1 MKDSI
6 TTDIN
11 NIMKKHS
18 LLKSKQDDTIL
29 ELKARLENLKVL
41 QMKTDDL
48 SNRFNI
54 TCDNQSKE
62 ISYLKDDIHRKE
74 RDIHQLKIEQ
84 DNYTSDI
91 KKTQSL
97 INNLDLA
104 LGDLTR
110 KNEWSVADMANTIR
124 RLEESNYLFDT
135 GNKTNQRLLSVQT
148 AECNNLSI
156 SLEETRNSCV
166 RRETDYN
173 GRIKTNERNINID
186 RESMRSLQI
195 SNHDLTKS

>member
-54 TCDNQSKE
+54 TCENQSKE
-62 ISYLKDDIHRKE
+62 IAYLKDDIHRKE
-74 RDIHQLKIEQ
+74 RDIHTLKIEQ
-84 DNYTSDI
+84 DTYTIDI
-91 KKTQSL
+91 KKTQSG

-110 KNEWSVADMANTIR
+110 KNEWTVADMANTIR
-124 RLEESNYLFDT
+124 RLEESN
-135 GNKTNQRLLSVQT
+135 
-148 AECNNLSI
+148 
-156 SLEETRNSCV
+156 
-166 RRETDYN
+166 
-173 GRIKTNERNINID
+173 
-186 RESMRSLQI
+186 
-195 SNHDLTKS
+195 

>member
-48 SNRFNI
+48 SNRFNN
-54 TCDNQSKE
+54 TCDNQPKE
-62 ISYLKDDIHRKE
+62 IAYLKDDIHRKE

-84 DNYTSDI
+84 DNYTADI
-91 KKTQSL
+91 KKTQSG

-110 KNEWSVADMANTIR
+110 KNEWTVADMANTIR
-124 RLEESNYLFDT
+124 RLEESN
-135 GNKTNQRLLSVQT
+135 
-148 AECNNLSI
+148 
-156 SLEETRNSCV
+156 
-166 RRETDYN
+166 
-173 GRIKTNERNINID
+173 
-186 RESMRSLQI
+186 
-195 SNHDLTKS
+195 